1 MADETKSTSELS
13 SEQLEGVS
21 GGYIFYNNE
30 NDTYEVLDDYDGHV
44 MEVFED
50 YEDAVE
56 EADREGMYTDLADW
70 DTVKDLRRRLK

>member
-1 MADETKSTSELS
+1 MSDEIKSTSELS
-13 SEQLEGVS
+13 GEQLEGVS

-44 MEVFED
+44 MEAFED

-70 DTVKDLRRRLK
+70 GTVKDLRRRLK